1 MAHNAFSSRPW
12 KRTLV
17 PAGALVLIFIFL
29 VAQYHDNILYS
40 LQSVQSDKN
49 LDAASSVGRP
59 SVEHTAQG
67 KTKAIVTAVQTKDET
82 TADWLAE
89 FLPDWEAV
97 VYVTDR
103 SSDEAAPSRISR
115 IPLQHLPVNKG
126 REAAVYLTYIVQ
138 HYHNLPDYVVFIHG
152 KRYQIHNDDPMLDTL
167 PLIER
172 LNLDHVRKEGYASLR
187 CNWMHC
193 PKAQVSPN
201 LGHGDDLWSIDGLYA
216 SAWTEFFPNETVPN
230 AVSGPCCAQ
239 FAVTREAVQR
249 LPIDKYEQIRQW
261 IWTLEVKDGEASM
274 KAGLVL
280 EYMWHILFASVIWSA
295 REKAGVWDVS
305 GRTHIG
311 TPP

>member
-17 PAGALVLIFIFL
+17 PAGALVVIFIFL

-59 SVEHTAQG
+59 SVEHTARR

-89 FLPDWEAV
+89 FLPDWDTV

-103 SSDEAAPSRISR
+103 SSDEAAPSRASR

-138 HYHNLPDYVVFIHG
+138 HYHNLPDYMVFIHG
-152 KRYQIHNDDPMLDTL
+152 KRYQIHNGKSASPDD
-167 PLIER
+167 
-172 LNLDHVRKEGYASLR
+172 H
-187 CNWMHC
+187 
-193 PKAQVSPN
+193 
-201 LGHGDDLWSIDGLYA
+201 
-216 SAWTEFFPNETVPN
+216 
-230 AVSGPCCAQ
+230 
-239 FAVTREAVQR
+239 
-249 LPIDKYEQIRQW
+249 
-261 IWTLEVKDGEASM
+261 
-274 KAGLVL
+274 
-280 EYMWHILFASVIWSA
+280 
-295 REKAGVWDVS
+295 
-305 GRTHIG
+305 
-311 TPP
+311 